1 MMSKFKDILKET
13 RDRNL
18 PEEEMS
24 EDNDEITREQ
34 QVLIRKKRNSN
45 GKFFNGVYH

>member
-1 MMSKFKDILKET
+1 MMSKFKDILKES

-24 EDNDEITREQ
+24 EDNDGITKEQ
-34 QVLIRKKRNSN
+34 KK
-45 GKFFNGVYH
+45 FNQEK